1 MEILLVYV
9 DDGCTGHLFYM
20 YLHTPT
26 YTLQCRP
33 TQQCILRV
41 LSLLRDLKEVH
52 KSMPEGSSLEGV
64 TKEKV
69 EGIKVSL

>member
-1 MEILLVYV
+1 MSTTAAQDIYFIY
-9 DDGCTGHLFYM
+9 TYN
-20 YLHTPT
+20 YIPHT
-26 YTLQCRP
+26 YALQCRP